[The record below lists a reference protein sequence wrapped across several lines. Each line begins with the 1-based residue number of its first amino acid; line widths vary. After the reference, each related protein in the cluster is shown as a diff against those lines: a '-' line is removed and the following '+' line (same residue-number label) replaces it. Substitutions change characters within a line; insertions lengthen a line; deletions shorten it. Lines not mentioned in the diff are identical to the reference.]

1 MGFLRAAGHRFGIAS
16 ELCSFFEAIS
26 AFVRQDPDG
35 SFSLDMDYFCFHHS
49 TDRTFNR
56 RLVDLF
62 GEPRP
67 PEMLFFTA
75 ESGFLQSLI
84 CSWDYLEDRS
94 HAQ

>member
-1 MGFLRAAGHRFGIAS
+1 
-16 ELCSFFEAIS
+16 
-26 AFVRQDPDG
+26 
-35 SFSLDMDYFCFHHS
+35 MDYFYFHHS
-49 TDRTFNR
+49 TGRTFNR

-67 PEMLFFTA
+67 PKMLFFTA